1 MSEDDL
7 INLTG
12 KIDELDLKDNKDVQF
27 ESDKP
32 ETQFN

>member
-27 ESDKP
+27 ESDKT